1 VLRFCI
7 ISGMD
12 RQHLATHPWRVITL
26 AGAVLVLL
34 GTVAFYIDVAA
45 RFRFDFIEHHYDEF
59 GMSILIGVVCCF
71 AGCIG
76 WARLCNRQHRA
87 MMAAAVFVAPIVG
100 LLLGSPIGGMNIHG
114 PSAITT
120 MLTLPATVLAV
131 ILLIM
136 AAFGSHEAK

>member
-1 VLRFCI
+1 
-7 ISGMD
+7 
-12 RQHLATHPWRVITL
+12 
-26 AGAVLVLL
+26 L
-34 GTVAFYIDVAA
+34 GTAAFYTDYTDVAV

-76 WARLCNRQHRA
+76 WARLCNRRHRA
-87 MMAAAVFVAPIVG
+87 MMAVAVFIAPFVG

-114 PSAITT
+114 PSAITM

-136 AAFGSHEAK
+136 AGFGSHQAK